1 MALNRNL
8 NLKQL
13 ETTLSMKKL
22 TNAEVL
28 NDLKFPFYA
37 KISLILI
44 GLYVLFSILYIT
56 QDFVVPIIFSA
67 MIAILLH
74 PIVNFFVRLKIN
86 RVISIILTLLLTFIA
101 SGALAVFMFK
111 QLSQLSD
118 SWPLLVDKF
127 TDVLDEFTRW
137 VSRYFDL
144 SPWKVNKWMLNT
156 KSELLNISTAD
167 VSQTLF
173 ALGNGLMLF
182 LLIPVYVFMI
192 LFYKTRLIEFIHIV
206 FGKSDQQNISR
217 IISATKSVIQRY
229 LSGLVIES
237 IIIAILNTSAL
248 FALGIEYAILLGV
261 IGALLNVIPYVG
273 GLIAVALPMMVAL
286 ATKSTGMYAFYVLI
300 LYYII
305 QLIDNNIIVPLI
317 VSSKVK
323 INALFSIIVLFAGN
337 ALWGILG
344 MFLSIPLLAVAKV
357 IMENITPLK
366 PWGFLLG
373 DVSTTKT
380 SAINPIIKKI
390 KNKIG

>member
-8 NLKQL
+8 NLKQF

-390 KNKIG
+390 KDKIG